1 MSEAR
6 NEKNLPSSLERARL
20 AAKTILDNKGSDVK
34 ILDLREVT
42 QMCDFFVVASGVS
55 RRQLHA
61 MSEEIDDVFEK
72 RLGDS
77 RRHLEG
83 YGESRWIVLDY
94 GDVLVHLFE
103 PETRE
108 FYALEDLWG
117 KGKNVALEAE
127 PGEVDAPPAASKV
140 VYSDDV
146 IGKRKKSND
155 AV

>member
-6 NEKNLPSSLERARL
+6 NEKKLPTSLVRARL

-72 RLGDS
+72 QLGDK

-117 KGKNVALEAE
+117 KGKDTPLEAA
-127 PGEVDAPPAASKV
+127 PGEVDVPPAESKV
-140 VYSDDV
+140 VYSDELGG
-146 IGKRKKSND
+146 GKTK
-155 AV
+155 